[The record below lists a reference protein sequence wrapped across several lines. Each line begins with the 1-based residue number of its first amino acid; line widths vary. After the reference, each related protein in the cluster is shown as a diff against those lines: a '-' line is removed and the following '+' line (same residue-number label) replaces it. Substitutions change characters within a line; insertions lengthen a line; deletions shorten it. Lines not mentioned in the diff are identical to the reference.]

1 MRARVRQDAEIG
13 GCDRYFCAGKRLV
26 TVASETGSVSPTDP
40 TNDKSRRLI
49 WVSSDGGRPRVH
61 WRRVAAAMVAFAAV
75 NSLGAVINSRVS
87 EMPINVFG
95 IFGPLCVFAT
105 YLVLVVELQL
115 QRAQHATW
123 HVRYSL
129 RAMLLMTALAAV
141 FFGAATSAMRANQRS
156 FAVNQTVMDELEAV
170 LTGGGTATISMSG
183 GRCITCQVTRAGF
196 SDDDLGRLIRAAS
209 RGESGRC
216 ELSTLFL
223 GGTSIAEAGVR
234 QLAVC
239 KKLTFVE
246 LPSLELSDEALAGL
260 AECRSLQFL
269 FLDEHRLKRDQLDQ
283 LRRRLPK
290 LRLNGKTWSE
300 RNDTP

>member
-1 MRARVRQDAEIG
+1 
-13 GCDRYFCAGKRLV
+13 
-26 TVASETGSVSPTDP
+26 
-40 TNDKSRRLI
+40 
-49 WVSSDGGRPRVH
+49 
-61 WRRVAAAMVAFAAV
+61 MVAFAAV